1 MRANLTCNET
11 LAALTQRMGWHYRL
25 RAETSVE
32 ERLQNDPK
40 RQADM
45 FEALVHGI
53 HVDLDKAP
61 TYLASEMFVKG
72 LFHQLLRIEADEPA
86 SRFQHL
92 SRYINL
98 LSLADMPYG
107 VNNSSISLLI
117 DWSNRRRR
125 DGPFRTIT

>member
-1 MRANLTCNET
+1 MTCNET

-53 HVDLDKAP
+53 HVDLDKAQAY
-61 TYLASEMFVKG
+61 TASEMFVKG
-72 LFHQLLRIEADEPA
+72 HFYQLLRVEVNDPA
-86 SRFQHL
+86 TRSQYL

-98 LSLADMPYG
+98 LSLTDMPYG
-107 VNNSSISLLI
+107 VNNSSIPLLI
-117 DWSNRRRR
+117 DWANGRRR